1 MARKSKKTRNIE
13 VTEVFDNSV
22 KVNIT
27 HSPKMA
33 EAVDALVELE
43 ERTFR
48 RVVRV
53 AKGYRR
59 INKRTSN
66 AFDSS
71 EVRLTVVGTDSS
83 FEIIN
88 LLVSLGDAEF
98 KKALKCAKKYRRATK
113 MLDLAIH
120 NYKELKDED
129 EVRQK
134 VSIAYA

>member
-1 MARKSKKTRNIE
+1 MAKKAKKRSIE

-27 HSPKMA
+27 HSPRMA

-43 ERTFR
+43 KKTFSG
-48 RVVRV
+48 VVKA

-59 INKRTSN
+59 INKATSKG
-66 AFDSS
+66 FDSS
-71 EVRLTVVGTDSS
+71 KVHLTVVGTSES

-98 KKALKCAKKYRRATK
+98 KKALKCAKKYRRASK
-113 MLDLAIH
+113 MLDLAI
-120 NYKELKDED
+120 NRYKELKDED